1 MQEGEKSSFV
11 LYAEYFKHIKKLS
24 MEQRGELLTAILSY
38 ASGEEQPE
46 LDAVTDMIFGII
58 KERMD
63 RDFTAYMDKVEKRRN
78 AGTLGGRPKK
88 ANDTHEK
95 QEETEKANGIYEKHE
110 KTKEP
115 NGFLEKQEK
124 AKKANGFSEKQKNPD
139 TDNVPVLVPVNNKK
153 LFAPG
158 DESPCAGKLILN
170 DGSEYIITENDVV
183 TYQQLYRGI
192 DVREELRKMEAW
204 CLANEKNRKT
214 RGGAKRFFNNW
225 LSRAQDRARAKEIP
239 TEPPKPPKKNAFNN
253 FSQREY
259 DYDALE
265 TMLLQAD
272 AGG

>member
-11 LYAEYFKHIKKLS
+11 LYAEYFKHIKKLN

-63 RDFTAYMDKVEKRRN
+63 RDFAAYMDKVEKRRS

-88 ANDTHEK
+88 ANDISEK
-95 QEETEKANGIYEKHE
+95 QEKA
-110 KTKEP
+110 KEP

-124 AKKANGFSEKQKNPD
+124 AKKANGFFEKQNNPD

-153 LFAPG
+153 LFAPD

-170 DGSEYIITENDVV
+170 DESEYIITENDVV

-225 LSRAQDRARAKEIP
+225 LSRAQDRARPKGILP
-239 TEPPKPPKKNAFNN
+239 EPPKLQKKNAFNN
-253 FSQREY
+253 FNQREY